1 MVIHKVL
8 DEVFSTWSNVAVLR
22 VLNHHVLGLSGR
34 EVSRLAG
41 MSPKN
46 CIITLTGLENLG
58 IVNRIRGGRDH
69 LFTLNREH
77 FMVNEAIAPLFD
89 TEEKF
94 REAIY
99 ADIKKGLSKLCN
111 SVYVFGSVARRE
123 ENIDSDLDLCVI
135 YDSEHKK
142 EPLENAVY
150 DLSLK
155 VRRMYSVNISAYY
168 VTAKQFSIKAKT
180 NKAPIADVV
189 KEGKLLFGNSI
200 KVLLNAKRN

>member
-1 MVIHKVL
+1 MVIHKIL

-22 VLNHHVLGLSGR
+22 VLNHHVIGLSGR

-77 FMVNEAIAPLFD
+77 YMVKEAIEPLFNA
-89 TEEKF
+89 EEKF

-99 ADIKKGLSKLCN
+99 TDIKKKLSKLCN
-111 SVYVFGSVARRE
+111 SIYVFGSVARRE
-123 ENIDSDLDLCVI
+123 EDMESDLDLCII
-135 YDSEHKK
+135 YDGGQKK
-142 EPLENAVY
+142 ELLENSVY
-150 DLSLK
+150 DLTLK
-155 VRRMYSVNISAYY
+155 VRRIYSVNISAYY
-168 VTAKQFSIKAKT
+168 VTTKQFMIKAKK
-180 NKAPIADVV
+180 NKPPIADVV

-200 KVLLNAKRN
+200 KVLLND

>member
-22 VLNHHVLGLSGR
+22 VLNHHALGLSGR

-46 CIITLTGLENLG
+46 CMITLTGLENLG
-58 IVNRIRGGRDH
+58 LANRIRGGRDH

-77 FMVNEAIAPLFD
+77 FLVKEAIAQLFN
-89 TEEKF
+89 TEERFK
-94 REAIY
+94 EAIY

-111 SVYVFGSVARRE
+111 SIYVFGSVARRE
-123 ENIDSDLDLCVI
+123 EDIDSDLDLCII

-150 DLSLK
+150 DLTFK
-155 VRRMYSVNISAYY
+155 VRRKYAVNISAYY
-168 VTAKQFSIKAKT
+168 ITSRQFLIKAKA
-180 NKAPIADVV
+180 NKPPIADVV

-200 KVLLNAKRN
+200 KVLLNDKKI